1 MSEQTEA
8 LMALLKEVTKL
19 KQEVIDLKADVLLL
33 ETWCYG
39 GDENGM

>member
-1 MSEQTEA
+1 MDEVTHEA

-19 KQEVIDLKADVLLL
+19 KQEVIDLKTDVLLL

-39 GDENGM
+39 GD